1 MRKRRKAEIA
11 EMARLGQATTRLEV
25 ELSGVAAEA
34 RHTQALHDEFRT
46 AAFAVWSTE
55 VERLTAEFGE
65 RFSSAF
71 EGIRE
76 LQGLS
81 TALQGQVEAVATDLA
96 RTGSDVSALS
106 GRLGLAATAEQMAS
120 AFEGIGELQGLSTAL
135 QGQVEAVATDLART
149 GSDVSAL
156 SGRLGL
162 AATAE
167 QMASAFEGIE
177 ELQLLSSGLQG
188 QVEAVA
194 TDLER
199 TGSDVSALTKDM
211 EAVGGL
217 TKDVSALSGRLGLA
231 ATAEQMASAFEGIE
245 ELQLLSSGLLGQVEA
260 VATDLARTGSDVSA
274 LTKDMGAVGGLTKD
288 VSALTKDMEAVG
300 GLTKDVSA
308 LTKDMEAVG
317 GLTKDVSA
325 MAAQSEKEQGRL
337 SETVATV
344 ADQVTRVDTLAA
356 GLAAIQRSLAAV
368 TAVSAP
374 AGQPGATPKSDV
386 EPVTEV
392 PLDRLAAETVY
403 AAIEDRFR
411 GSPEAIR
418 EQQSNYLDLIKK
430 LPGSKPV
437 VDLGCGRGEFL
448 SLLAESDIAG
458 VGVDLSSAFV
468 AECQEQG
475 LNVTEQDLLAFLGS
489 QKDKSLRGVVS
500 FQVLEHLP
508 FPVLLRT
515 YAEAFRV
522 LVPGGLFLNETPNG
536 ANLAVGGST
545 FWLDHTHVRPLHPEL
560 LSHFAKFYGYTDIRV
575 DLVSKPEVSWKLGP
589 DASGEAVGDAV
600 LGLQEYVLAGQDAL
614 LVAYRPKEPRKP
626 RTSKA
631 STTRAKRSS

>member
-135 QGQVEAVATDLART
+135 QGQVEAVATDLERT

-162 AATAE
+162 AATSE

-199 TGSDVSALTKDM
+199 TGSDVSAL
-211 EAVGGL
+211 A
-217 TKDVSALSGRLGLA
+217 
-231 ATAEQMASAFEGIE
+231 
-245 ELQLLSSGLLGQVEA
+245 
-260 VATDLARTGSDVSA
+260 
-274 LTKDMGAVGGLTKD
+274 
-288 VSALTKDMEAVG
+288 KDMEAVG

-308 LTKDMEAVG
+308 LT
-317 GLTKDVSA
+317 
-325 MAAQSEKEQGRL
+325 AQSEKEQGRL

-344 ADQVTRVDTLAA
+344 ADQVTRVDTLGA

-368 TAVSAP
+368 PAASVP
-374 AGQPGATPKSDV
+374 AGQPGTTPKSDV
-386 EPVTEV
+386 EPVDEV

-475 LNVTEQDLLAFLGS
+475 LDVTEQDLLAFLGS
-489 QKDKSLRGVVS
+489 QKDKSLRAVVS

-545 FWLDHTHVRPLHPEL
+545 FWLDHTHIRPLHPEL

-614 LVAYRPKEPRKP
+614 LVAYRPRVPRKR
-626 RTSKA
+626 RTSKV
-631 STTRAKRSS
+631 STTRSKRSS

>member
-120 AFEGIGELQGLSTAL
+120 AFEGI
-135 QGQVEAVATDLART
+135 
-149 GSDVSAL
+149 
-156 SGRLGL
+156 
-162 AATAE
+162 
-167 QMASAFEGIE
+167 E

-188 QVEAVA
+188 QVEVVA

-199 TGSDVSALTKDM
+199 TGSDVSALAKDM

-217 TKDVSALSGRLGLA
+217 TKDVSALA
-231 ATAEQMASAFEGIE
+231 
-245 ELQLLSSGLLGQVEA
+245 
-260 VATDLARTGSDVSA
+260 
-274 LTKDMGAVGGLTKD
+274 K
-288 VSALTKDMEAVG
+288 
-300 GLTKDVSA
+300 
-308 LTKDMEAVG
+308 
-317 GLTKDVSA
+317 
-325 MAAQSEKEQGRL
+325 QSEKEQERF
-337 SETVATV
+337 SETVTTV
-344 ADQVTRVDTLAA
+344 ADQVTRVDALVA
-356 GLAAIQRSLAAV
+356 GLAAIQRSLAVAATSMTSTTPA
-368 TAVSAP
+368 TAGTSAP
-374 AGQPGATPKSDV
+374 PDSEQVD
-386 EPVTEV
+386 EV

-403 AAIEDRFR
+403 AAIEDRLR

-418 EQQSNYLDLIKK
+418 QQQSGYLDLIRK

-437 VDLGCGRGEFL
+437 ADLGCGRGEFL

-468 AECQEQG
+468 AECREQG
-475 LNVTEQDLLAFLGS
+475 LDVKEQDLLTFLGS
-489 QKDKSLRGVVS
+489 QKDKSLRAVVS

-560 LSHFAKFYGYTDIRV
+560 LRHFAEFYGYSDVRV
-575 DLVSKPEVSWKLGP
+575 DLVSKPEVPWRLGP
-589 DASGEAVGDAV
+589 ESGGEAVGDAV
-600 LGLQEYVLAGQDAL
+600 LGLQEYVLSGQDAL
-614 LVAYRPKEPRKP
+614 LVAYRPREPRKP

>member
-1 MRKRRKAEIA
+1 MRKRRKAEL
-11 EMARLGQATTRLEV
+11 ARLGEVAARLEA
-25 ELSGVAAEA
+25 ELAGVATEV

-46 AAFAVWSTE
+46 AAFAAWSAE
-55 VERLTAEFGE
+55 VERLTTEFGE

-71 EGIRE
+71 EGIQE

-81 TALQGQVEAVATDLA
+81 NALDGKINTVLYDLE
-96 RTGSDVSALS
+96 RTGSDVSDLS
-106 GRLGLAATAEQMAS
+106 GRL
-120 AFEGIGELQGLSTAL
+120 
-135 QGQVEAVATDLART
+135 D
-149 GSDVSAL
+149 
-156 SGRLGL
+156 L

-177 ELQLLSSGLQG
+177 ELQTLSSGLQG
-188 QVEAVA
+188 QVNAVQ

-199 TGSDVSALTKDM
+199 TGSDVSVLAKDM

-217 TKDVSALSGRLGLA
+217 TKDVSALA
-231 ATAEQMASAFEGIE
+231 
-245 ELQLLSSGLLGQVEA
+245 
-260 VATDLARTGSDVSA
+260 
-274 LTKDMGAVGGLTKD
+274 
-288 VSALTKDMEAVG
+288 KDMEAVG

-308 LTKDMEAVG
+308 LAK
-317 GLTKDVSA
+317 
-325 MAAQSEKEQGRL
+325 QSEKEQERF
-337 SETVATV
+337 SETVTTV
-344 ADQVTRVDTLAA
+344 ADQVTRVDTLTA

-368 TAVSAP
+368 TTSTASSTTGTPSVPDPEP
-374 AGQPGATPKSDV
+374 AGG
-386 EPVTEV
+386 V

-403 AAIEDRFR
+403 AAIEDRLR

-418 EQQSNYLDLIKK
+418 QQQSGYLDLIRK

-437 VDLGCGRGEFL
+437 ADLGCGRGEFL

-458 VGVDLSSAFV
+458 VGVDLSAAFV
-468 AECQEQG
+468 AECREQG
-475 LNVTEQDLLAFLGS
+475 LDVKEQDLLAFLGS
-489 QKDKSLRGVVS
+489 QKGKSLRAVVS

-560 LSHFAKFYGYTDIRV
+560 LSHFAEFYGYTDVRV
-575 DLVSKPEVSWKLGP
+575 DLVSKPEVPWRLGP
-589 DASGEAVGDAV
+589 ESGGEAVGDAV
-600 LGLQEYVLAGQDAL
+600 LGLQEYVLSGQDAL
-614 LVAYRPKEPRKP
+614 LVAYRPREPRKP